1 MIKFFRILIKSK
13 TFLLFTLITFAAII
27 FFGNPSFGT
36 SDDYLLSGFVSGE
49 YTGNKESRLVFIQY
63 FPSMV
68 FHLFSTIF
76 PWYSGIYSLLLV
88 LNVVLSLNLFFGIVL
103 KKKIIA
109 EHNSEILY
117 TYYLLAIIILSFIT
131 LSPTYTASSFLGGVI
146 YGSIVLQLLFQS
158 IEKKYI
164 SLVFVTILF
173 MFSALIR
180 PESLLA
186 IVPFFALFIV
196 LTFKNLKFQINKI
209 CVIGITILLIC
220 GINESAYY
228 LLHNSSW
235 VLFDEWNLMRHE
247 IANRQPERYLS
258 NYLNEL
264 NWTPSE
270 YNLFRDVAFGERNI
284 FTNNWLKKGYV
295 ATEDFRGLQGLLNA
309 DMYFGLSKIKTVFLD
324 WTAGF
329 GAGLYAIFIFLRNTN
344 QSNLT
349 KVIYFFTI
357 SFLALSLL
365 FYASLNLF
373 IPDRVFFPLFI
384 ATIFVF
390 IILYIN
396 GSPKLFIKSKQSYIF
411 FALGISAFSIFIL
424 SPKGFIGQNNI
435 NYLKKIEYQ
444 AIVSKLEFFD
454 SKSIFFFPVNIDYYV
469 IANPFIETFSSKTD
483 KFLMIGNW
491 DTFSPH
497 WNERK
502 KLIGLIS
509 NSTYSN
515 LLEMDNVYWI
525 GRNSP
530 DTAYNVEL
538 LLKEMGKSAFTRE
551 VKLNITDD
559 LNANSYYYVN

>member
-1 MIKFFRILIKSK
+1 
-13 TFLLFTLITFAAII
+13 
-27 FFGNPSFGT
+27 
-36 SDDYLLSGFVSGE
+36 
-49 YTGNKESRLVFIQY
+49 
-63 FPSMV
+63 
-68 FHLFSTIF
+68 
-76 PWYSGIYSLLLV
+76 
-88 LNVVLSLNLFFGIVL
+88 
-103 KKKIIA
+103 
-109 EHNSEILY
+109 
-117 TYYLLAIIILSFIT
+117 
-131 LSPTYTASSFLGGVI
+131 
-146 YGSIVLQLLFQS
+146 
-158 IEKKYI
+158 
-164 SLVFVTILF
+164 

-329 GAGLYAIFIFLRNTN
+329 GAGVYAIFIFLRNTN

-396 GSPKLFIKSKQSYIF
+396 GSPKLFIKSKI
-411 FALGISAFSIFIL
+411 
-424 SPKGFIGQNNI
+424 K
-435 NYLKKIEYQ
+435 
-444 AIVSKLEFFD
+444 
-454 SKSIFFFPVNIDYYV
+454 
-469 IANPFIETFSSKTD
+469 
-483 KFLMIGNW
+483 
-491 DTFSPH
+491 
-497 WNERK
+497 
-502 KLIGLIS
+502 
-509 NSTYSN
+509 
-515 LLEMDNVYWI
+515 
-525 GRNSP
+525 
-530 DTAYNVEL
+530 
-538 LLKEMGKSAFTRE
+538 
-551 VKLNITDD
+551 
-559 LNANSYYYVN
+559 

>member
-1 MIKFFRILIKSK
+1 
-13 TFLLFTLITFAAII
+13 
-27 FFGNPSFGT
+27 
-36 SDDYLLSGFVSGE
+36 VSGE

-68 FHLFSTIF
+68 FHFFSTLF

-146 YGSIVLQLLFQS
+146 YGSIVLQLLFKS

-228 LLHNSSW
+228 LLDNSSW

-396 GSPKLFIKSKQSYIF
+396 GSPKLFIKSRQSYIF